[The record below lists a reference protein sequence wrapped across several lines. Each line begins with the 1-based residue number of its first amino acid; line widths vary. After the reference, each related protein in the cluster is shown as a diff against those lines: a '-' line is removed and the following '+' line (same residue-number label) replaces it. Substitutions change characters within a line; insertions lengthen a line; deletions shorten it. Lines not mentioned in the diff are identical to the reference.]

1 MLEVYPQLAGV
12 RIEYA
17 WGGNVGFTFDRMP
30 HAGQLA
36 GVTYAM
42 GYCGSGIA
50 VATYLGTK
58 VGAWL
63 GGAPAPALTRL
74 GFPLVP
80 APYEGR
86 PWFLPLAGEWYRLK
100 DRLAARSRVS

>member
-1 MLEVYPQLAGV
+1 M
-12 RIEYA
+12 
-17 WGGNVGFTFDRMP
+17 GFTFDRMP

-50 VATYLGTK
+50 LGTYLGTK
-58 VGAWL
+58 GAEWL
-63 GGAPAPALTRL
+63 AGGPAPALARL
-74 GFPLVP
+74 PFPLVP

-86 PWFLPLAGEWYRLK
+86 PWFLPFAGEWYRLK
-100 DRLAARSRVS
+100 DRLAARSRR